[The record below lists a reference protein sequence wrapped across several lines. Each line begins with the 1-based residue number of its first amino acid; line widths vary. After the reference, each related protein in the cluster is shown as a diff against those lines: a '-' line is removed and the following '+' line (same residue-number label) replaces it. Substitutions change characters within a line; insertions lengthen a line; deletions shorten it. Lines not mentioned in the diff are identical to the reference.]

1 MLEIVQAFLTSA
13 KCPLPLLVG
22 ENIYYQLADQYGGS
36 DDPFMISAFSVWLTQ
51 IPLISK
57 TQVIMLSSEGLL
69 VLIVQER
76 KYKTLFHI
84 SNIYLI

>member
-1 MLEIVQAFLTSA
+1 MLETVQPFLTSA
-13 KCPLPLLVG
+13 KCLLPLVG

-36 DDPFMISAFSVWLTQ
+36 DAPFVISAFSVWVTQ
-51 IPLISK
+51 NLISK
-57 TQVIMLSSEGLL
+57 TQIHYAFPKGLL

-84 SNIYLI
+84 SNVYLI